1 MKKRLYLI
9 MLFTLLLIL
18 SISIGVSHIN
28 FIDVLKLDQDTWFL
42 LLTSRLPR
50 TIAIILTAVGLSIS
64 GLILQTISKNKF
76 ISPSVV
82 GVTDSAQL
90 GILLAYLL
98 FGTLS
103 LTFKLVFAFGF
114 AVLGSVVFI
123 TILNK
128 IKFKNEIYVPLIGM
142 MFGSIIAAVVSFL
155 AFQFN
160 ATQFVDTIGVGSF
173 TTKIAGNYELLYVV
187 VPPLILAFIY
197 MVQFNII
204 GIGEDFAK
212 NLGVNY
218 KRTMM
223 FGLVIISM
231 TTAAIFVVVGSI
243 PFIGLVVPNLVSIY
257 YGDNVK
263 KNAIDIALFGSVFVL
278 IGDILS
284 RIIIY
289 PYEIPVSLT
298 MGVLGS
304 IIFLYLIYRRV
315 NHAK

>member
-1 MKKRLYLI
+1 MKKRLYLYL
-9 MLFTLLLIL
+9 LFIVLLVM
-18 SISIGVSHIN
+18 SIFVGVSDIK
-28 FIDVLKLDQDTWFL
+28 IQDIVSLNKEAWFL
-42 LLTSRLPR
+42 LWTSRIPR
-50 TIAIILTAVGLSIS
+50 TLAIILTAVGLSIS

-98 FGTLS
+98 LGTLS

-114 AVLGSVVFI
+114 AVLGSFIFI

-142 MFGSIIAAVVSFL
+142 MFGSIVAAIVSFL
-155 AFQFN
+155 AYQFN

-173 TTKIAGNYELLYVV
+173 TTKIAGNYELLYVI

-223 FGLVIISM
+223 IGLVIISM
-231 TTAAIFVVVGSI
+231 VSAAIFVVVGSI

-263 KNAIDIALFGSVFVL
+263 KNALDIALFGSIFVL

-284 RIIIY
+284 RMIIY

-298 MGVLGS
+298 MGVIGS

-315 NHAK
+315 YHAK

>member
-1 MKKRLYLI
+1 M
-9 MLFTLLLIL
+9 LLIT
-18 SISIGVSHIN
+18 SIFIGVSDIKWL
-28 FIDVLKLDQDTWFL
+28 DVITLNEDAWFL
-42 LLTSRLPR
+42 LFTSRIPR
-50 TIAIILTAVGLSIS
+50 TIAILLTAIGLSIS
-64 GLILQTISKNKF
+64 GLILQTISRNKF

-103 LTFKLVFAFGF
+103 LAFKLVFAFGF
-114 AVLGSVVFI
+114 AVLGSFVFI
-123 TILNK
+123 TILNR
-128 IKFKNEIYVPLIGM
+128 IKFKNDIYVPLIGM
-142 MFGSIIAAVVSFL
+142 MFGSIIAAIVSFIAL
-155 AFQFN
+155 QFN

-187 VPPLILAFIY
+187 VPPLILGFIY

-212 NLGVNY
+212 NLGVHY

-223 FGLVIISM
+223 IGLIIVSM
-231 TTAAIFVVVGSI
+231 MTAAIFVVVGSI
-243 PFIGLVVPNLVSIY
+243 PFIGLVVPNLVAIY

-263 KNAIDIALFGSVFVL
+263 KNAVDIALFGSIFVL
-278 IGDILS
+278 IGDIVS
-284 RIIIY
+284 RVIIY

-315 NHAK
+315 YYAK

>member
-1 MKKRLYLI
+1 MKKRLYLYL
-9 MLFTLLLIL
+9 LFIVLLVM
-18 SISIGVSHIN
+18 SIFVGVSDIK
-28 FIDVLKLDQDTWFL
+28 IQDIVSLNKEAWFL
-42 LLTSRLPR
+42 LWTSRIPR
-50 TIAIILTAVGLSIS
+50 TLAIILTAVGLSIS

-98 FGTLS
+98 LGTLS

-114 AVLGSVVFI
+114 AVLGSFMFI

-142 MFGSIIAAVVSFL
+142 MFGSIVAAIVSFL
-155 AFQFN
+155 AYQFN

-173 TTKIAGNYELLYVV
+173 TTKIAGNYELLYVI

-223 FGLVIISM
+223 IGLVIISM
-231 TTAAIFVVVGSI
+231 VSAAIFVVVGSI

-263 KNAIDIALFGSVFVL
+263 KNALDIALFGSIFVL

-284 RIIIY
+284 RMIIY

-315 NHAK
+315 YHAK